1 MLRTEARLLNRSNF
15 DLSGT
20 TQRGDETNLYV
31 SLIGVEFGRTSVAD
45 YLELLVNKSPM
56 VPAKNLNTKV
66 YGTPKLVF
74 SSHTA

>member
-45 YLELLVNKSPM
+45 YLELLVNRKSPISS
-56 VPAKNLNTKV
+56 KV
-66 YGTPKLVF
+66 E
-74 SSHTA
+74 